1 VSWSNLGDYSG
12 SFLSL
17 ALIYLFLIILL
28 SFLSDLQVK
37 VEFVAGEERPLRSLF
52 LQPTFAVALLSGVV
66 SYGVMSFI
74 MTATP
79 ISMHNIDGHTLSE
92 TGSVI
97 QSHVMAMY
105 LPSLFTGYIL
115 SRWSAPKVMLTGVV
129 LMFACVL
136 LSIPDHGLPY
146 YWSAL
151 VLLGLGW
158 NFLFVGGT
166 VLLTRS
172 YRPSERFKAQAVN
185 DFMVFGVQALAS
197 LSAGSVIF
205 RTNWTTLNLLN
216 LPVLL
221 AMFIAIIIVLR
232 VSEGQTIRLPSPGG

>member
-1 VSWSNLGDYSG
+1 
-12 SFLSL
+12 
-17 ALIYLFLIILL
+17 
-28 SFLSDLQVK
+28 
-37 VEFVAGEERPLRSLF
+37 
-52 LQPTFAVALLSGVV
+52 
-66 SYGVMSFI
+66 
-74 MTATP
+74 
-79 ISMHNIDGHTLSE
+79 MHSIDGHTLSE

-136 LSIPDHGLPY
+136 LSIPDRGLLY

-185 DFMVFGVQALAS
+185 DFMVFGVQAMAS

-205 RTNWTTLNLLN
+205 RTNWTTLNILN

-221 AMFIAIIIVLR
+221 AMFVAIIIVLR
-232 VSEGQTIRLPSPGG
+232 VSEGQSIRLPSPGGLV